1 MRVYHHYLLK
11 ENIVLEA
18 RLKGVVL
25 GLENSSCCISYYV
38 LSLSRALPV
47 SDLFS
52 INISLRTAFHVVAL
66 IPLWPDLLAL
76 VDAKLT
82 SV

>member
-18 RLKGVVL
+18 RLKGDVF

-38 LSLSRALPV
+38 LSLSRALPLCLRFV
-47 SDLFS
+47 HYQHFPV
-52 INISLRTAFHVVAL
+52 NGISRGCF
-66 IPLWPDLLAL
+66 DSSLA
-76 VDAKLT
+76 
-82 SV
+82 